1 MTSKEFFMK
10 KIISV
15 VAFGIMAVSS
25 LVSQASEKMLKQMS
39 FGFRGS
45 FGASVLDITD
55 SQKHELGNELAA
67 ILSDS
72 LGTQNASYSVDNDTA
87 GMGGFA
93 FWGNYSFP
101 QVPAL
106 GIQGEIGFLFNN
118 GTEINAESKTYVSG
132 VGNVSLEFKDKI
144 SYTTMEVP
152 VLVTYTVNKGG
163 FFEFI
168 PHGGFY
174 LSFPIGKCKQ
184 DYNIKMTA
192 VGKTLADEDGTD
204 NDKIDSSVLFG
215 MAIGSD
221 FALNFSKTSALVF
234 NLRYMYDFNKL
245 KIDGDE
251 VARRSAFLLSAG
263 YRYTVR

>member
-1 MTSKEFFMK
+1 MK
-10 KIISV
+10 KIVSL
-15 VAFGIMAVSS
+15 VAFGILLASAAVAQ
-25 LVSQASEKMLKQMS
+25 VSQDVLKQMS
-39 FGFRGS
+39 FGVRAS
-45 FGASVLDITD
+45 FGASMLDITD

-72 LGTQNASYSVDNDTA
+72 LGTQNASYSVDNDTT

-101 QVPAL
+101 QVPPL

-118 GTEINAESKTYVSG
+118 GTEINAESKTSIFG
-132 VGNVSLEFKDKI
+132 VGSVSLEAKDKI

-215 MAIGSD
+215 LAIGAD
-221 FALNFSKTSALVF
+221 FALNFTKTSALIF
-234 NLRYMYDFNKL
+234 NTRYMADFNKL

-251 VARRSAFLLSAG
+251 VARRSVFLLSLG
-263 YRYTVR
+263 YRYSFR

>member
-1 MTSKEFFMK
+1 MK
-10 KIISV
+10 KIVSL
-15 VAFGIMAVSS
+15 VAFGILLASAAVAQ
-25 LVSQASEKMLKQMS
+25 VSQDVLKQMS
-39 FGFRGS
+39 FGVRAS
-45 FGASVLDITD
+45 FGASMLDITD

-72 LGTQNASYSVDNDTA
+72 LGTQNASYSVDNDTT

-118 GTEINAESKTYVSG
+118 GTEINAESKTSIFG
-132 VGNVSLEFKDKI
+132 VGSVSLEFKDKI
-144 SYTTMEVP
+144 SYTTMELP

-168 PHGGFY
+168 PHGGLY
-174 LSFPIGKCKQ
+174 LSFPLGKCKEEY
-184 DYNIKMTA
+184 DLTIKA
-192 VGKTLADEDGTD
+192 AGKTFKTDGEEK
-204 NDKIDSSVLFG
+204 NKINNFAFIGL
-215 MAIGSD
+215 AIGAD
-221 FALNFSKTSALVF
+221 FALNFTKTSALIF
-234 NLRYMYDFNKL
+234 NTRYMADFNKL

-251 VARRSAFLLSAG
+251 VARRSVFLLSLG